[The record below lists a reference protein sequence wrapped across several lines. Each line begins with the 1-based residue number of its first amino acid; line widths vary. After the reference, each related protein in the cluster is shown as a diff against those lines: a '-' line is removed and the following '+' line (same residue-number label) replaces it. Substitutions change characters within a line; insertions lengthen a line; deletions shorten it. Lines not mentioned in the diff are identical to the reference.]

1 MIYGHKNLIEA
12 LEQDLPPV
20 SLFLGP
26 SSVGKR
32 ATAEHLAKHHGVA
45 EIDMLRINHLSM
57 DAARDVVAFAA
68 FQSSTQAGRLA
79 IIQLDS
85 AYAPALHV
93 LLKTLEDGV
102 GSTRFILIAKERPLE
117 TIVSRST
124 VYWFGLLKDDEL
136 AAVLTEVRGFKQE
149 AAERLSKKA
158 GGQVS
163 RAFDFAVGHEQ
174 KPVVLQAV
182 RAFREHDPAVLEKLA
197 DRWNDDATQ
206 LLSEWCTEQITGR
219 WRIFDD
225 AETEIIGRDLPLK
238 ILSALKLDI
247 RPRLVVRFSLMS
259 ILRSM

>member
-1 MIYGHKNLIEA
+1 MIFGHKNLVEA
-12 LEQDLPPV
+12 LEQNLPPV

-32 ATAEHLAKHHGVA
+32 ATAEHLAAHHGVA

-57 DAARDVVAFAA
+57 DSARDVVSFASV
-68 FQSSTQAGRLA
+68 QPSTHAGRLA
-79 IIQLDS
+79 IVQLDS
-85 AYAPALHV
+85 AYPGALHV
-93 LLKTLEDGV
+93 LLKTLEDTSGT
-102 GSTRFILIAKERPLE
+102 TRFILIAQNRPLE

-124 VYWFGLLKDDEL
+124 VYWFGLLSDAEL
-136 AAVLTEVRGFKQE
+136 SDVLSEVRGFKKE
-149 AAERLSKKA
+149 TAERLSLKA

-163 RAFDFAVGHEQ
+163 RAFEFASGYEQ
-174 KPVVLQAV
+174 KPVVLQAI
-182 RAFREHDPAVLEKLA
+182 RAFREHDPVLLERIA
-197 DRWNDDATQ
+197 DRWDDDATQ

-219 WRIFDD
+219 WRIFQDV
-225 AETEIIGRDLPLK
+225 ETEIQGRDLPLK